1 MRIHFRMCG
10 ILRNR
15 YIASATTLQFHKT
28 VLVKKTWD
36 FILRVRRTILV
47 ADSKITRGKKAG

>member
-28 VLVKKTWD
+28 VLVKKPV
-36 FILRVRRTILV
+36 IL
-47 ADSKITRGKKAG
+47 S

>member
-15 YIASATTLQFHKT
+15 YIASATALQFHKT
-28 VLVKKTWD
+28 VLVKKPG
-36 FILRVRRTILV
+36 FYLKSQKNHPR
-47 ADSKITRGKKAG
+47 S